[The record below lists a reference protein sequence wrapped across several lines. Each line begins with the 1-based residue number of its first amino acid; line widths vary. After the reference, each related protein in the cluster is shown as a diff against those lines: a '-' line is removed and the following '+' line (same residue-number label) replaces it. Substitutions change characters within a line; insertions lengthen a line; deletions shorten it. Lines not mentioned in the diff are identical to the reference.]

1 MGRFKQQVYRAY
13 VLHSKD
19 VQKKCDI
26 VYLPLYMT
34 PLVAG

>member
-1 MGRFKQQVYRAY
+1 MRKGKLQNHLIIPY

-19 VQKKCDI
+19 REIKEGL

-34 PLVAG
+34 TIL